1 MMYDKVNNIYIYIY
15 IYTYIIYIYTNYI
28 AGLWPSAFFKRVLS
42 TGCIAQTRPDMW
54 TEISHSVLEWQ
65 CAQILTGHMLLM
77 FSSNHH
83 ACMHACMETLSF
95 EPKKLWIKYTQ
106 ALSRVLLKQT
116 RVGRC
121 TSLSILVSYIIARN
135 KTEKSGESASS
146 TLFTSWILADGWIS
160 PKIQVPEAHWD
171 EQEPTCETNYKTL
184 W

>member
-1 MMYDKVNNIYIYIY
+1 MCTFD
-15 IYTYIIYIYTNYI
+15 
-28 AGLWPSAFFKRVLS
+28 RVHRPNS
-42 TGCIAQTRPDMW
+42 TGHVNRNL
-54 TEISHSVLEWQ
+54 SF
-65 CAQILTGHMLLM
+65 CARVTVCTNINRTYVAYVFFQP
-77 FSSNHH
+77 S
-83 ACMHACMETLSF
+83 CMHACMETLSF

>member
-1 MMYDKVNNIYIYIY
+1 M
-15 IYTYIIYIYTNYI
+15 
-28 AGLWPSAFFKRVLS
+28 WPSAIFKRVLS

-77 FSSNHH
+77 FFFQP
-83 ACMHACMETLSF
+83 CMHACMQGNIVIRTE
-95 EPKKLWIKYTQ
+95 KLWIKYTQ

-160 PKIQVPEAHWD
+160 PKIQVPETHWD